1 MLQFVKAAGLP
12 VALPLALTNAVVFQE
27 TPSPRVLAFAA
38 ACAVFAYGGDRL
50 GDGLR
55 ADGGGVVDHR
65 GVVAAERNP
74 KDDFYAYVRKH
85 SSLLASCVLASF
97 AVLQV
102 YFAHHWALSLLLLP
116 SIRYERLKRLAVGV
130 KPAYVGAMWSAAAVF
145 VPGVVEHGLSWSDA
159 SLQAAP
165 VALLFFAASTCAD
178 VEDVAEDT
186 INGVPTLPVALGVLR
201 AQTIAAAAAA
211 AGVALLLVLHE
222 VI

>member
-1 MLQFVKAAGLP
+1 MLQFVKATGLP

-55 ADGGGVVDHR
+55 ADGGGVV
-65 GVVAAERNP
+65 AAEKKP
-74 KDDFYAYVRKH
+74 KDEFYAYVREH

-102 YFAHHWALSLLLLP
+102 YFARHWAMSLLLLP